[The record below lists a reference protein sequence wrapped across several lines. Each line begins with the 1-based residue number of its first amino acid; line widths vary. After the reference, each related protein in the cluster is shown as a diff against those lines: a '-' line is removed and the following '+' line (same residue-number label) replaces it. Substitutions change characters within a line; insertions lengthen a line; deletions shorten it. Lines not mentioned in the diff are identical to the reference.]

1 MKFRILRMKNKITSE
16 NEDMVLSDC
25 EFCKMDQV
33 TKLLMESDIVKDKI
47 YGNLKGKKWCCLGDS
62 LTTIM
67 FNPNNNTNMY
77 NIVANR
83 YGINAINYGIVSST
97 INAGNHSNN
106 PMCVRYADMDD
117 DADIITVMGCTND
130 MYAEI
135 GTFNDSTSDTLYG
148 AMHVLCKGLK
158 EKYPDINK
166 TRIGFIL
173 PCRRAMDVGNSNWE
187 NEVNQHIE
195 KCNVVKEVAQ
205 FYSIPVLDLCNES
218 GFSALDENEVNTYL
232 DGDHL
237 NWSALLHKKCS
248 VLLDVFIRNMFD
260 LF

>member
-25 EFCKMDQV
+25 EFCKMDHV
-33 TKLLMESDIVKDKI
+33 PKLLMESDIVKDKI

-117 DADIITVMGCTND
+117 DADIVTVMGCTND

-135 GTFNDSTSDTLYG
+135 GTPSDRTSSTLYG

-158 EKYPDINK
+158 AKYPDINK

-173 PCRRAMDVGNSNWE
+173 PARRAMDVGNSNWE

-195 KCNVVKEVAQ
+195 KCNVVKEVAK